1 MPELP
6 EVETIKRGLKPELV
20 GQKIVSVDVRVPKL
34 FIGFPEMII
43 GQKVLDIDRRAKI
56 LIISFEKNTLAVH
69 LKMTGQL
76 IYVPNNSQAA
86 IGGGHPDKAYL
97 AELPHKYSHI
107 IFQFDKGTLY
117 FNDLRK
123 FGWIKVLSSPE
134 DLEPLVSSLGPEY
147 TWPEYTFE
155 YLKDKLSRRG
165 TITIKQALLDQ
176 SLVAGVGNIYAD
188 EALFLSKIHPRRK
201 VKDLTS
207 SDIKALYENISA
219 VFETSLAHGGTSS
232 QNYRK
237 ADGSKGN
244 YLEFANVYKR
254 EGQPC
259 KVCGTPIERI
269 KIAGRSSH
277 FCPTCQK

>member
-6 EVETIKRGLKPELV
+6 EVETIKQGLKPALL
-20 GQKIVSVDVRVPKL
+20 GQKLLSVDVRVPKL
-34 FIGFPEMII
+34 FVGFPEMIA
-43 GQKVLDIDRRAKI
+43 GQKVTDINRRAKI
-56 LIISFEKNTLAVH
+56 LIISFEKNTVAVH

-76 IYVPNNSQAA
+76 IYVPNNNRPA

-97 AELPHKYSHI
+97 AELPHKYSHV
-107 IFQFDKGTLY
+107 IFHFEKGTLY

-123 FGWIKVLSSPE
+123 FGWIKVLSSPDE
-134 DLEPLVSSLGPEY
+134 LEPLVSDLGPEY
-147 TWPEYTFE
+147 SWPEYTLD
-155 YLKDKLSRRG
+155 YLKAKLSRRG

-188 EALFLSKIHPRRK
+188 EALFLSKVHPHRK

-207 SDIKALYENISA
+207 SDIAALYKNIPA

-237 ADGSKGN
+237 SDGSKGN

-259 KVCGTPIERI
+259 KICGTPIERV
-269 KIAGRSSH
+269 KFAGRSSH
-277 FCPTCQK
+277 FCHVCQK

>member
-6 EVETIKRGLKPELV
+6 EVETIKRGLSPVLI
-20 GQKIVSVDVRVPKL
+20 GQKLLSVNIRVPKL
-34 FIGFPEMII
+34 FFGSPEMIS
-43 GQKVLDIDRRAKI
+43 GQKVININRRAKI
-56 LIISFEKNTLAVH
+56 LIISFEKNITLVH

-76 IYVPNNSQAA
+76 IYVPNNSRTTL
-86 IGGGHPDKAYL
+86 GGGHPDKAYQ
-97 AELPHKYSHI
+97 AELPHKYSHV
-107 IFQFDKGTLY
+107 IFQFEKGTLY

-123 FGWIKVLSSPE
+123 FGWIKVLGSPE
-134 DLEPLVSSLGPEY
+134 ELEPLVSDLGPEY
-147 TWPEYTFE
+147 SWPEYTPE
-155 YLKDKLSRRG
+155 YLQTKLSRRG
-165 TITIKQALLDQ
+165 TITVKQALLDQ
-176 SLVAGVGNIYAD
+176 TLIAGVGNIYAD

-207 SDIKALYENISA
+207 ADISALYENIPA

-237 ADGSKGN
+237 SDGSKGN

-259 KVCGTPIERI
+259 KICSTPIERI